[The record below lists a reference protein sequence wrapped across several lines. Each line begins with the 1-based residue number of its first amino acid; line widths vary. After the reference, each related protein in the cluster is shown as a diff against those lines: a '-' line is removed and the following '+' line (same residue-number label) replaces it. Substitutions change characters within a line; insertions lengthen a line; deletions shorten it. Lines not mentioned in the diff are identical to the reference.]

1 MEANFNLQR
10 KVSSYKDVL
19 ANTVRYR
26 AAWKSELRELIVHSL
41 RNLAQGSA
49 LSLEISVREDL
60 DNLGAVVCSLGHVE
74 SGISERLGVGVV
86 RNMIKQNGSLIYQ
99 QLFNGKILVLINY
112 PYIEQYGQP
121 QPPKTVAIY
130 RPEELRDAYFQ
141 RHLEL
146 LLQEVTAWE
155 DYDDDVPEPNQR
167 IGFKMNF
174 DQKGS

>member
-1 MEANFNLQR
+1 M
-10 KVSSYKDVL
+10 
-19 ANTVRYR
+19 
-26 AAWKSELRELIVHSL
+26 
-41 RNLAQGSA
+41 
-49 LSLEISVREDL
+49 
-60 DNLGAVVCSLGHVE
+60 GHVE